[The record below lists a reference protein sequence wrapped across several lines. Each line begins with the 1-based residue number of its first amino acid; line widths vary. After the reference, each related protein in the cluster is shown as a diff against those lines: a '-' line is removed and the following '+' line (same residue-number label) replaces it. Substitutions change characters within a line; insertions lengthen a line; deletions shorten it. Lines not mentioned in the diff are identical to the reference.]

1 MRSSHSNARL
11 RRLAI
16 RTLVYVGANIFF
28 LCVTDWLALPV
39 QREWRSPLPRF
50 VLNFLLLE
58 RRINL
63 LTRADT

>member
-1 MRSSHSNARL
+1 MRSRHSNARL

-16 RTLVYVGANIFF
+16 RTLVYVGGNIFF
-28 LCVTDWLALPV
+28 LCVTDWLGLSV
-39 QREWRSPLPRF
+39 QQEWRSPHPRY

-58 RRINL
+58 SRINL